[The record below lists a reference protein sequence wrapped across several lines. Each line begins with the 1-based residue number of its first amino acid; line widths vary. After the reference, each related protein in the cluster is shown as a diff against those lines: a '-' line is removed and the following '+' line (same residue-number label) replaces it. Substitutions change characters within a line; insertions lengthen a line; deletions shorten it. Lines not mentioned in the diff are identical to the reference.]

1 MGCFYLLYGRL
12 SAMWSAVRVCRHGW
26 FDSKGGFLYSRSSIG
41 RALVSKTKGCRLG
54 PCRECQ
60 TLHEFREV
68 VAVSAKR
75 LTDRQKKKIIADY
88 VQLQSYAR
96 TAKLN
101 DVAESTVRKIV
112 KDNPKCAD
120 LCALKKEQNTQDML
134 SYLGS
139 KRGEAQDLL
148 GMYLQA
154 MADPDKI
161 AEATLPQL
169 STAFGT
175 IVDKFAML
183 GDQNSIEIP
192 DDGLVEALNA
202 AADLSPPDD
211 VEMLP
216 EEEDDDAEK

>member
-1 MGCFYLLYGRL
+1 MG
-12 SAMWSAVRVCRHGW
+12 
-26 FDSKGGFLYSRSSIG
+26 
-41 RALVSKTKGCRLG
+41 
-54 PCRECQ
+54 
-60 TLHEFREV
+60 
-68 VAVSAKR
+68 AKR
-75 LTDRQKKKIIADY
+75 LTDKQKKKIVADY
-88 VQLQSYAR
+88 VQLQSYTK

-101 DVAESTVRKIV
+101 DVAESTVRKVV

-134 SYLGS
+134 SYLDS
-139 KRGEAQDLL
+139 KKEEAQNLL
-148 GMYLQA
+148 GLYLQA

-183 GDQNSIEIP
+183 GDQSDTDMP
-192 DDGLVEALNA
+192 DDGLLDALNA

-216 EEEDDDAEK
+216 EKESDDAEK

>member
-1 MGCFYLLYGRL
+1 M
-12 SAMWSAVRVCRHGW
+12 
-26 FDSKGGFLYSRSSIG
+26 
-41 RALVSKTKGCRLG
+41 
-54 PCRECQ
+54 
-60 TLHEFREV
+60 
-68 VAVSAKR
+68 SAKR
-75 LTDRQKKKIIADY
+75 LTDKQKKKIVADY

-96 TAKLN
+96 AAKLN

-134 SYLGS
+134 FYLGS
-139 KRGEAQDLL
+139 KQGEAQDLL
-148 GMYLQA
+148 GLYLKA

-183 GDQNSIEIP
+183 GDQNSIEVP
-192 DDGLVEALNA
+192 DDGLVEALSA

-216 EEEDDDAEK
+216 EEEDDHAEK

>member
-1 MGCFYLLYGRL
+1 M
-12 SAMWSAVRVCRHGW
+12 
-26 FDSKGGFLYSRSSIG
+26 
-41 RALVSKTKGCRLG
+41 
-54 PCRECQ
+54 
-60 TLHEFREV
+60 
-68 VAVSAKR
+68 SAKR
-75 LTDRQKKKIIADY
+75 LTDKQKKKIVADY

-112 KDNPKCAD
+112 KDNPQCAD

-134 SYLGS
+134 SYLES
-139 KRGEAQDLL
+139 KKEEAQNLL
-148 GMYLQA
+148 GLYLQA

-183 GDQNSIEIP
+183 GDQGNTDMP
-192 DDGLVEALNA
+192 DDGLLDALNA

-211 VEMLP
+211 VDMLL
-216 EEEDDDAEK
+216 EEEDDDAEKQ

>member
-1 MGCFYLLYGRL
+1 
-12 SAMWSAVRVCRHGW
+12 
-26 FDSKGGFLYSRSSIG
+26 
-41 RALVSKTKGCRLG
+41 
-54 PCRECQ
+54 
-60 TLHEFREV
+60 V

-75 LTDRQKKKIIADY
+75 LTDKQKKKIVADY

-96 TAKLN
+96 ASKLN

-120 LCALKKEQNTQDML
+120 LCAQKKEQNTQDML

-139 KRGEAQDLL
+139 KSVEAQDLL
-148 GMYLQA
+148 GLYLKA

-183 GDQNSIEIP
+183 GDQNSIEVP
-192 DDGLVEALNA
+192 DDGLVEALSA

-216 EEEDDDAEK
+216 KEEDDNAEK

>member
-1 MGCFYLLYGRL
+1 M
-12 SAMWSAVRVCRHGW
+12 
-26 FDSKGGFLYSRSSIG
+26 
-41 RALVSKTKGCRLG
+41 
-54 PCRECQ
+54 
-60 TLHEFREV
+60 
-68 VAVSAKR
+68 SAKR
-75 LTDRQKKKIIADY
+75 LTDKQKKKIVADY

-112 KDNPKCAD
+112 KDNPQCAD

-134 SYLGS
+134 SYLES
-139 KRGEAQDLL
+139 KKEEAQNLL
-148 GMYLQA
+148 GLYLQA

-183 GDQNSIEIP
+183 GDQGNTDMP
-192 DDGLVEALNA
+192 DDGLLDALNA

-211 VEMLP
+211 ADMLP
-216 EEEDDDAEK
+216 EEESNNAEK

>member
-1 MGCFYLLYGRL
+1 MRGLRNSGASGRESSGCSSAHRL
-12 SAMWSAVRVCRHGW
+12 THVQRTECTGAAYFDILTVRIFRAV
-26 FDSKGGFLYSRSSIG
+26 FL
-41 RALVSKTKGCRLG
+41 
-54 PCRECQ
+54 
-60 TLHEFREV
+60 LHEFREV

-148 GMYLQA
+148 GLYLQA
-154 MADPDKI
+154 MAEPDKI

-183 GDQNSIEIP
+183 GDQSGIEAP
-192 DDGLVEALNA
+192 DDGLLEALSA
-202 AADLSPPDD
+202 AADISPPDD

-216 EEEDDDAEK
+216 EEEDDHAEK

>member
-1 MGCFYLLYGRL
+1 M
-12 SAMWSAVRVCRHGW
+12 HG
-26 FDSKGGFLYSRSSIG
+26 
-41 RALVSKTKGCRLG
+41 
-54 PCRECQ
+54 
-60 TLHEFREV
+60 FREV
-68 VAVSAKR
+68 VAVGAR
-75 LTDRQKKKIIADY
+75 LTDKQKKKIVADY
-88 VQLQSYAR
+88 VQLQNYRAV
-96 TAKLN
+96 AKLN
-101 DVAESTVRKIV
+101 DVSANTVRRVIAE
-112 KDNPKCAD
+112 NPDLEQKCTQ
-120 LCALKKEQNTQDML
+120 KKEQNTQDML

-139 KRGEAQDLL
+139 KREEAQNLL

-183 GDQNSIEIP
+183 GDQSSMEVP
-192 DDGLVEALNA
+192 DDGLLEALSA

-216 EEEDDDAEK
+216 EEEDDHAEK

>member
-1 MGCFYLLYGRL
+1 MY
-12 SAMWSAVRVCRHGW
+12 
-26 FDSKGGFLYSRSSIG
+26 
-41 RALVSKTKGCRLG
+41 
-54 PCRECQ
+54 
-60 TLHEFREV
+60 EFREV
-68 VAVSAKR
+68 VAVGSKR

-88 VQLQSYAR
+88 IQLQNYTR

-112 KDNPKCAD
+112 KENPECAD
-120 LCALKKEQNTQDML
+120 LCERKKEQNAQDML
-134 SYLGS
+134 SYMES
-139 KRGEAQDLL
+139 KQGEAQELL
-148 GMYLQA
+148 GLYLKA

-183 GDQNSIEIP
+183 GDQNSIEVP

-211 VEMLP
+211 VDLLP
-216 EEEDDDAEK
+216 KEEDDNAEK

>member
-1 MGCFYLLYGRL
+1 MTLAQ
-12 SAMWSAVRVCRHGW
+12 SARASGSYPDVCRFEPCKRHIRY
-26 FDSKGGFLYSRSSIG
+26 FDRSDFRAVFL
-41 RALVSKTKGCRLG
+41 
-54 PCRECQ
+54 
-60 TLHEFREV
+60 LHEFREV

-75 LTDRQKKKIIADY
+75 LTDRQKKKIVADY

-139 KRGEAQDLL
+139 KREEAQDLL
-148 GMYLQA
+148 GLYLKA
-154 MADPDKI
+154 MADTNKI

-183 GDQNSIEIP
+183 GDQSGIEAT
-192 DDGLVEALNA
+192 DDGLLEALSA

>member
-1 MGCFYLLYGRL
+1 M
-12 SAMWSAVRVCRHGW
+12 
-26 FDSKGGFLYSRSSIG
+26 
-41 RALVSKTKGCRLG
+41 
-54 PCRECQ
+54 
-60 TLHEFREV
+60 
-68 VAVSAKR
+68 SAKR
-75 LTDRQKKKIIADY
+75 LTDRQKKKIVADY

-96 TAKLN
+96 AAKLN

-134 SYLGS
+134 SYLCS
-139 KRGEAQDLL
+139 KREEAQDLL
-148 GMYLQA
+148 GLYLKA
-154 MADPDKI
+154 MADTNKI

-183 GDQNSIEIP
+183 GDQSGIEVP
-192 DDGLVEALNA
+192 DDGLLEALSA
-202 AADLSPPDD
+202 AADISPPDD

-216 EEEDDDAEK
+216 EEEDDNAEK

>member
-1 MGCFYLLYGRL
+1 M
-12 SAMWSAVRVCRHGW
+12 
-26 FDSKGGFLYSRSSIG
+26 
-41 RALVSKTKGCRLG
+41 
-54 PCRECQ
+54 Q
-60 TLHEFREV
+60 EFREV
-68 VAVSAKR
+68 VSVGAKR
-75 LTDRQKKKIIADY
+75 LTDKQKKKIVADY
-88 VQLQSYAR
+88 VMLQNYVQ

-101 DVAESTVRKIV
+101 GVAESTVRKIV

-139 KRGEAQDLL
+139 KCGEAQNLL
-148 GMYLQA
+148 GLYLQA
-154 MADPDKI
+154 MADRNKI

-183 GDQNSIEIP
+183 GDQSGIEAP
-192 DDGLVEALNA
+192 DDGLLEALSA
-202 AADLSPPDD
+202 AADISPPDD

-216 EEEDDDAEK
+216 KEEDDHAEK

>member
-1 MGCFYLLYGRL
+1 M
-12 SAMWSAVRVCRHGW
+12 
-26 FDSKGGFLYSRSSIG
+26 
-41 RALVSKTKGCRLG
+41 
-54 PCRECQ
+54 
-60 TLHEFREV
+60 
-68 VAVSAKR
+68 SAKR
-75 LTDRQKKKIIADY
+75 LTDKQKKKIVADY

-96 TAKLN
+96 ASKLN

-120 LCALKKEQNTQDML
+120 LCAQKKEQNTQDML

-139 KRGEAQDLL
+139 KSVEAQDLL
-148 GMYLQA
+148 GLYLKA

-183 GDQNSIEIP
+183 GDQNSIEVP
-192 DDGLVEALNA
+192 DDGLVEALSA

-216 EEEDDDAEK
+216 KEEDDNAEK

>member
-1 MGCFYLLYGRL
+1 M
-12 SAMWSAVRVCRHGW
+12 
-26 FDSKGGFLYSRSSIG
+26 
-41 RALVSKTKGCRLG
+41 
-54 PCRECQ
+54 
-60 TLHEFREV
+60 
-68 VAVSAKR
+68 SAKR

-88 VQLQSYAR
+88 IQLQNYTR

-112 KDNPKCAD
+112 KENPECAD
-120 LCALKKEQNTQDML
+120 LCAKKKEQNTRDML
-134 SYLGS
+134 SYLDS

-148 GMYLQA
+148 GLYLQA

-183 GDQNSIEIP
+183 GDQNSIEVP

-211 VEMLP
+211 VDLLP
-216 EEEDDDAEK
+216 KEEDDNAEK

>member
-1 MGCFYLLYGRL
+1 M
-12 SAMWSAVRVCRHGW
+12 
-26 FDSKGGFLYSRSSIG
+26 
-41 RALVSKTKGCRLG
+41 
-54 PCRECQ
+54 
-60 TLHEFREV
+60 
-68 VAVSAKR
+68 SAKR

-88 VQLQSYAR
+88 VQLQSYTR

-120 LCALKKEQNTQDML
+120 LCVLKKEQNTQDML

-139 KRGEAQDLL
+139 KREEAQDLL
-148 GMYLQA
+148 GLYLKA
-154 MADPDKI
+154 MADTNKI

-183 GDQNSIEIP
+183 GDQSGIEAS
-192 DDGLVEALNA
+192 DDGLLEALSA

-216 EEEDDDAEK
+216 KEEDDNAEK